1 MEIIA
6 FTFNPLSENTYVLGS
21 QNQCVI
27 VDPGCYDAI
36 EQKQLTDLFKTKNWN
51 PVAVWNTHAHIDHI
65 FGNAWA
71 VETFQI
77 PLYLHSLDIPLFERS
92 EQMAALWQLKYTPS
106 PMPNE
111 LLSHLQTLTFAGQA
125 WEVRHVP
132 GHSPGHVVFINHD
145 LKTVIGGDTLF
156 HESIGRTDLPG
167 GDHNLLLRKIK
178 EELYSLP
185 EDYQILPGHGA
196 ATSVGHEKQYNPFVT
211 MF

>member
-1 MEIIA
+1 MIGHGDACI
-6 FTFNPLSENTYVLGS
+6 L
-21 QNQCVI
+21 
-27 VDPGCYDAI
+27 VDPGCYDAK
-36 EQKQLTDLFKTKNWN
+36 EQMLLQQTLKEKGWK

-77 PLYLHSLDIPLFERS
+77 PLLLHPLDVPMFERS
-92 EQMAALWQLKYTPS
+92 EQMAALWQLRYTPS

-111 LLSHLQTLTFAGQA
+111 WLSHQQILHLGDLE

-132 GHSPGHVVFINHD
+132 GHAPGHVVFVQHQQ
-145 LKTVIGGDTLF
+145 KVIIAGDTLF
-156 HESIGRTDLPG
+156 KESIGRTDLPG

-185 EDYQILPGHGA
+185 EDYQILPGHGD
-196 ATSVGHEKQYNPFVT
+196 ATSVGHEMRFNPFVT
-211 MF
+211 LS